1 MNFLPF
7 CFPGCHQLR
16 CACFVFVSLAV
27 VSIPPLH
34 ANQLE
39 ECMQAQL
46 TTAADNVTVGDLR
59 RRCLQ
64 TAVGV
69 DKPLPKPQGAVE
81 KRLVQE
87 QKNVARPFSIMPHR
101 PNYILPVAYNSH
113 GYNAEH
119 HQRSNGDNSYEFDPV
134 EAQFQ
139 ISIKTPLVV
148 GLFHNTT
155 DIYAAYTNHSFWQV
169 YNDDISS
176 PFRETNHEPE
186 MWVQFKP
193 GWELFGI
200 VNTSNSFGINHQ
212 SNGQSGELSRSWNR
226 LFATLVFEVGDLGLS
241 FTPWY
246 RIPESEGDDDNPDIT
261 HYLGH
266 YEIGAAYKW
275 DEHTFSLTTRN
286 AIESDFHRGSL
297 QASWSFPLGGWPFLR
312 GYVQYYTGYGESLID
327 YDQYVNRVGVG
338 LSLSDWL

>member
-1 MNFLPF
+1 MFSSAPMYRQF
-7 CFPGCHQLR
+7 SS
-16 CACFVFVSLAV
+16 ACLIL
-27 VSIPPLH
+27 VSITVASVPPLH

-46 TTAADNVTVGDLR
+46 TTASDSVTVGDLR

-64 TAVGV
+64 AAVGV
-69 DKPLPKPQGAVE
+69 DKQLPKPPGAVE

-87 QKNVARPFSIMPHR
+87 QRNVMRPFSIMPHR

-148 GLFHNTT
+148 GLFQNTT

-200 VNTSNSFGINHQ
+200 VNTSDSFGINHQ

-226 LFATLVFEVGDLGLS
+226 LFATMVFEVGDLGLT

-261 HYLGH
+261 RYLGH

-275 DEHTFSLTTRN
+275 DEHTFSLITRN

-297 QASWSFPLGGWPFLR
+297 QASWSFPLWGWPYLR